1 MAGLS
6 ILAKILVVD
15 DEEVMRDSCKQILS
29 RQGHHVKLAEDGYQ
43 GLRLL
48 KEESFDLVILD
59 LKMPGIDGM
68 EVLEKIK
75 ENSSEMVVVVI
86 TGYATVESAVEAMKR
101 GAYDFLPKPFTPE
114 EFRLIVERALEKKGL
129 IMENIYLRQELEIR
143 RKSKVIIGKSK
154 VMQEVYELVKRVGP
168 TDSTVLILGES
179 GTGKELV
186 AKAIH
191 YHSRRKNKPFITVDC
206 GALVE
211 NLFESELFGHVKGS
225 FTDAV
230 ATKHGRFELANG
242 GTLFFDEIGNIGP
255 NVQTKLLRAIQ
266 EREITKVGNSKAV
279 KVDVRII
286 AATNRNLR
294 KAIQEKT
301 FREDLFYRLSVVPIT
316 LPRLREKPEDIP
328 ELANYFLKKYNQKRG
343 KNLTGIS
350 QRAMKALVEYSWPG
364 NVRELENAIERAVV
378 LTRDNVIEPFDLSY
392 YGLAVDVPLRLTPG
406 NHKRLMDV
414 EKEHILRILKE
425 TGWHKSQTAK
435 LLGIDRKTLYAKM
448 KKYRITKNLGNNFPL
463 LGRNSPM
470 ESQRI

>member
-1 MAGLS
+1 MAELS
-6 ILAKILVVD
+6 ILANILVID

-29 RQGHHVKLAEDGYQ
+29 RQGHNVKLAEDGYQ
-43 GLRLL
+43 GLELL
-48 KEESFDLVILD
+48 KEKYFDLVILD

-68 EVLEKIK
+68 QVLEKIK
-75 ENSSEMVVVVI
+75 ESSPETAVVVI

-114 EFRLIVERALEKKGL
+114 EFRLIIDRALEKKKL
-129 IMENIYLRQELEIR
+129 ILENIYLRQELEVK
-143 RKSKVIIGKSK
+143 RKSEIIIGKSK
-154 VMQEVYELVKRVGP
+154 AMQKVYELISRVGP

-186 AKAIH
+186 ARAIH

-255 NVQTKLLRAIQ
+255 TIQAKLLRAIQ
-266 EREITKVGNSKAV
+266 EREITRIGGSKAI

-286 AATNRNLR
+286 AATNKNLR

-316 LPRLREKPEDIP
+316 LPPLRERPKDIP

-343 KNLTGIS
+343 KNLTDIS
-350 QRAMKALVEYSWPG
+350 PRAMKALTEYSWPG

-378 LTRDNVIEPFDLSY
+378 LAKGNVIEPSDLSY
-392 YGLAVDVPLRLTPG
+392 YGLGVDVPSGSMAGNRKRLT
-406 NHKRLMDV
+406 DV
-414 EKEHILRILKE
+414 EAEHILKTLQE
-425 TGWHKSQTAK
+425 TGWHKSRTAK
-435 LLGIDRKTLYAKM
+435 LLGVDRKTLRAKM
-448 KKYRITKNLGNNFPL
+448 KKYRITENLRNNSPL
-463 LGRNSPM
+463 WGRNSPM
-470 ESQRI
+470 EGQGI

>member
-1 MAGLS
+1 MAKLS
-6 ILAKILVVD
+6 ILANILVID

-29 RQGHHVKLAEDGYQ
+29 RQGHNVKLAEDGYQ
-43 GLRLL
+43 GLELL
-48 KEESFDLVILD
+48 KEKSFDLVILD

-75 ENSSEMVVVVI
+75 ESSPETAVVVI

-114 EFRLIVERALEKKGL
+114 EFRLIIERALEKKRL
-129 IMENIYLRQELEIR
+129 ILENIYLRQELEVK
-143 RKSKVIIGKSK
+143 RKSEVIIGKSK
-154 VMQEVYELVKRVGP
+154 VMQKVYELIRRVGP

-191 YHSRRKNKPFITVDC
+191 HHSQRKNKPFVIVDC

-225 FTDAV
+225 FTDA
-230 ATKHGRFELANG
+230 ASTKLGRFEVANG

-255 NVQTKLLRAIQ
+255 NVQAKLLRAIQ
-266 EREITKVGNSKAV
+266 EREITRIGSSKTI
-279 KVDVRII
+279 KIDVRII
-286 AATNRNLR
+286 AATNKNLR

-316 LPRLREKPEDIP
+316 LPLLRERPEDIP

-350 QRAMKALVEYSWPG
+350 
-364 NVRELENAIERAVV
+364 
-378 LTRDNVIEPFDLSY
+378 
-392 YGLAVDVPLRLTPG
+392 
-406 NHKRLMDV
+406 
-414 EKEHILRILKE
+414 
-425 TGWHKSQTAK
+425 
-435 LLGIDRKTLYAKM
+435 
-448 KKYRITKNLGNNFPL
+448 
-463 LGRNSPM
+463 
-470 ESQRI
+470 